1 MPRNMQEVL
10 ASVPNGRRRS
20 VVLRVAIPVSS
31 VLHREPPYISL
42 QSGSQVYLKVLRVFP
57 NGRWVLENDP
67 MQTGELFLTD
77 TQA

>member
-10 ASVPNGRRRS
+10 PSIANGRRRS
-20 VVLRVAIPVSS
+20 VVLRVAIPISS

-42 QSGSQVYLKVLRVFP
+42 QSGSQVYLKVLRIYP
-57 NGRWVLENDP
+57 NGRWVLETDP
-67 MQTGELFLTD
+67 MSTGDLFLTD